1 MDKRKIDIEIDCPVC
16 SSGDCTG
23 LIPAGISS
31 KDEIEAYNEM
41 YNFIPD
47 PITDKDSPNKK
58 PHRK

>member
-23 LIPAGISS
+23 LIPAGINN

-47 PITDKDSPNKK
+47 PIIEEKENKK
-58 PHRK
+58 PHQK